1 MGSKVQVIPNG
12 VTLQEFMSG
21 KTSTAATN
29 MEDMTSADYYAD
41 SYGHFG
47 IHGISPKFLFGS
59 DNLEEMLKDTV
70 RTLSYRNAIYQN
82 SHLFANKVVLDVGCG
97 TGILSMFCVKAGA
110 KHVIGVDM
118 SNILDQAKKI
128 VELNGMSD
136 KITLLKGKMEEVELP
151 FPKVDII
158 VSEWMGYF
166 LLYESMLDTVL
177 WARDRYLV
185 YRPAIDLS

>member
-12 VTLQEFMSG
+12 VSLQEFMSG

-59 DNLEEMLKDTV
+59 HDLEEMLKDTV

-185 YRPAIDLS
+185 LDTAIDLS